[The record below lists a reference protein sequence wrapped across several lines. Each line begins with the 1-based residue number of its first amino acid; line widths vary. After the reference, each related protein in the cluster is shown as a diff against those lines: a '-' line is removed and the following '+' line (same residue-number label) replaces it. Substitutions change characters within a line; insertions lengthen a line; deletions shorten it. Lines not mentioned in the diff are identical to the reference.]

1 MTVTEPGEGTRSADA
16 PECVPSKGPSLAKDG
31 PLELGRLALP
41 GAAPGALFLPRL
53 ACLFVG
59 VLLGMAAHAE
69 QFRDFGDWRVHYIA
83 VGASFL
89 PVEVAERHGIVRGDN
104 KALVN
109 ISAIGADG
117 RSGAIGIAGT
127 VTNLL
132 GQTTPLRFREVRDG
146 AAIYYLAP
154 FDFEDAETLRFE
166 LRLTL
171 PDHGEETLSFQQP
184 LYRPLP

>member
-1 MTVTEPGEGTRSADA
+1 MTARAFETPLA
-16 PECVPSKGPSLAKDG
+16 PRLGGGPWG
-31 PLELGRLALP
+31 GGRLALP
-41 GAAPGALFLPRL
+41 RARRARFLFTSLLAASFLATHL
-53 ACLFVG
+53 
-59 VLLGMAAHAE
+59 HAE
-69 QFRDFGDWRVHYIA
+69 QFRDFGDWRIHYIA

-104 KALVN
+104 KAIVN
-109 ISAIGADG
+109 ISAIGAGG

-132 GQTTPLRFREVRDG
+132 GQKTTLRFREVRDG

>member
-1 MTVTEPGEGTRSADA
+1 MIGSSPGG
-16 PECVPSKGPSLAKDG
+16 
-31 PLELGRLALP
+31 GRLALHSTLTRRSP
-41 GAAPGALFLPRL
+41 EGGRL
-53 ACLFVG
+53 ALHRARRARVLFCSSFAAA
-59 VLLGMAAHAE
+59 LLALNAPAE

-89 PVEVAERHGIVRGDN
+89 PVEVAERHRIVRGDN

-109 ISAIGADG
+109 ISAIGPDG
-117 RSGAIGIAGT
+117 RSGAIDITGT

-132 GQTTPLRFREVRDG
+132 GQTTTLRFREVRDG

-171 PDHGEETLSFQQP
+171 PDHGEETLSFQQA
-184 LYRPLP
+184 LYGPLP